1 MAKNFFDLLGYSS
14 DELADTMPEK
24 IVQVCLACT
33 SMAASNRSSHQL
45 F

>member
-24 IVQVCLACT
+24 IVQVCCWRGT
-33 SMAASNRSSHQL
+33 
-45 F
+45 